1 MSLCELCFYCSSS
14 PKQAPLWCR
23 HHPMRDFLKYTL
35 ATFVGLLFF
44 MGAGVIGLVILL
56 FALGSSDSGPKVA
69 DKSVLVLNL
78 STNITDANPTPS
90 PNQLLQGALSG
101 ERSDSIAL
109 RTVLQ
114 SIENATQDKKIV
126 GLYLRG
132 DMAGATQGSAVLKE
146 VRGALEK
153 FRKAGKPIYAY
164 GTDWA
169 EREYFLGSVANKIML
184 NPFGNLEMNGLRSE
198 MVFLSGALKKY
209 GVGVQVTRVGKYK
222 SAVEPFLL
230 TKMSPESREDTQK
243 LLADVWE
250 EYLGSISKDRK
261 LTPKDFQT
269 IANDPK
275 LQGILTPEKAQDLK
289 LIDRIAYP
297 DEVIED
303 LKKLTGSKEE
313 DPSFRQISLMEYAT
327 TLIPTRSSANK
338 IAVAYAEGEIVDG
351 EGADGQ
357 IGGDSFAQQIRE
369 LRLDDSVK
377 AVVLRVNSPGGS
389 ATASEIIQRE
399 LVLTRKVKPVIV
411 SMGSVAASG
420 GYWISAYADKIFAQ
434 PNTITGSIG
443 VFGQLFNIQK
453 LANNNGITWDSVKTS
468 PYADSETVSRPKTPQ
483 ELAVIQTS
491 VDRIYDAFLKKVS
504 EGRKLPSPEVKEI
517 AQGRVWSGVRA
528 KKIGLVDEFG
538 GLEDAIQEAAKRAKL
553 SDDWQVEDYPRA
565 ESLETWL
572 LQKFNPPSKDAK
584 TKLDPLTAQVQ
595 VFQKELKALKV
606 MNDPMGVYARLPYDL
621 EID

>member
-1 MSLCELCFYCSSS
+1 
-14 PKQAPLWCR
+14 
-23 HHPMRDFLKYTL
+23 MREFLKYTL
-35 ATFVGLLFF
+35 ATFVGLLLF
-44 MGAGVIGLVILL
+44 IGTGFVGLLILL
-56 FALGSSDSGPKVA
+56 FALGSGDSGPTIA
-69 DKSVLVLNL
+69 DKSVLVLDL

-90 PNQLLQGALSG
+90 PNQVLQGALSG
-101 ERSDSIAL
+101 DRSESIAL

-114 SIENATQDKKIV
+114 SVEQATQDKRIV

-132 DMAGATQGSAVLKE
+132 DMTGTTQGSAALKE
-146 VRGALEK
+146 VRGALEN

-164 GTDWA
+164 GVNWE
-169 EREYFLGSVANKIML
+169 EREYYLGSVANKIIL

-243 LLADVWE
+243 LLNDVWSY
-250 EYLGSISKDRK
+250 YLTNISKDRK

-269 IANDPK
+269 IASDPTT
-275 LQGILTPEKAQDLK
+275 QGILTPDKALKLK
-289 LIDRIAYP
+289 LIDRVAYS
-297 DEVIED
+297 DEVIQD
-303 LKKLTGSKEE
+303 LKGLTGSQEK
-313 DPSFRQISLMEYAT
+313 DHTFRQVSLADYAT
-327 TLIPTRSSANK
+327 ALKPARSSSNQ

-351 EGADGQ
+351 QGGDGQ
-357 IGGDSFAQQIRE
+357 VGGDSFAQQIRD
-369 LRLDDSVK
+369 LRLDDNVK

-389 ATASEIIQRE
+389 ATASEVIQRE
-399 LVLTRKVKPVIV
+399 LVLTRKVKPVVV

-453 LANNNGITWDSVKTS
+453 LANNNGITWDTAKTS
-468 PYADSETVSRPKTPQ
+468 PYADSQTVSRPKTPQ

-491 VDRIYDAFLKKVS
+491 VDRIYNSFLTKVS
-504 EGRKLPSPEVKEI
+504 EGRKLPKPSVSEI
-517 AQGRVWSGVRA
+517 AQGRVWSGTRA
-528 KKIGLVDEFG
+528 KQIGLVDELG
-538 GLEDAIQEAAKRAKL
+538 GVEDAIQDAAKRSKL
-553 SDDWQVEDYPRA
+553 GDDWQVEDYPRA
-565 ESLETWL
+565 ESFETWL
-572 LQKFNPPSKDAK
+572 LEKFSPPEKDAK

-595 VFQKELKALKV
+595 LFQKELNALKA
-606 MNDPMGVYARLPYDL
+606 MNDPMGVYARLPYNL
-621 EID
+621 KID

>member
-1 MSLCELCFYCSSS
+1 
-14 PKQAPLWCR
+14 
-23 HHPMRDFLKYTL
+23 MRDFLKYTL
-35 ATFVGLLFF
+35 ATFVGLLLFI
-44 MGAGVIGLVILL
+44 GAGFVGLLILL
-56 FALGSSDSGPKVA
+56 FALGSGDSGPTIV
-69 DKSVLVLNL
+69 DKSVLVLDL

-90 PNQLLQGALSG
+90 PNQVLQGALSG
-101 ERSDSIAL
+101 DRSESIAL

-114 SIENATQDKKIV
+114 SVEQATQDKRIV

-132 DMAGATQGSAVLKE
+132 DMTGTTQGSAALKE
-146 VRGALEK
+146 VRGALEN

-164 GTDWA
+164 GVNWE
-169 EREYFLGSVANKIML
+169 EREYYLGSVANKIIL

-243 LLADVWE
+243 LLNDVWSY
-250 EYLGSISKDRK
+250 YLTNISKDRK

-269 IANDPK
+269 IASDPTT
-275 LQGILTPEKAQDLK
+275 QGILTPDKALKLK
-289 LIDRIAYP
+289 LIDRVAYS
-297 DEVIED
+297 DEVIQD
-303 LKKLTGSKEE
+303 LKGLTGSQEK
-313 DPSFRQISLMEYAT
+313 DHTFRQISLADYAT
-327 TLIPTRSSANK
+327 ALKPARSSSNQ

-351 EGADGQ
+351 QGGDGQ
-357 IGGDSFAQQIRE
+357 VGGDSFAQQIRD
-369 LRLDDSVK
+369 LRLDDNVK
-377 AVVLRVNSPGGS
+377 AIVLRVNSPGGS
-389 ATASEIIQRE
+389 ATASEVIQRE
-399 LVLTRKVKPVIV
+399 LVLTRKVKPVVV

-453 LANNNGITWDSVKTS
+453 LANNNGITWDTAKTS
-468 PYADSETVSRPKTPQ
+468 PYADSQTVSRPKTPQ

-491 VDRIYDAFLKKVS
+491 VDRIYNSFLTKVS
-504 EGRKLPSPEVKEI
+504 EGRKLSKPSVSEI
-517 AQGRVWSGVRA
+517 AQGRVWSGTRA
-528 KKIGLVDEFG
+528 KQIGLVDELG
-538 GLEDAIQEAAKRAKL
+538 GVEDAIQDAAKRAKL
-553 SDDWQVEDYPRA
+553 GDDWQVEDFPRA
-565 ESLETWL
+565 ESFETWL
-572 LQKFNPPSKDAK
+572 LEKFSPPEKDAK

-595 VFQKELKALKV
+595 LFQKELNSLKA

-621 EID
+621 KID

>member
-1 MSLCELCFYCSSS
+1 
-14 PKQAPLWCR
+14 
-23 HHPMRDFLKYTL
+23 MRDFLKYTL
-35 ATFVGLLFF
+35 ATFVGLLLFI
-44 MGAGVIGLVILL
+44 GAGFVGLLILL
-56 FALGSSDSGPKVA
+56 FALGSGDSGPTIV
-69 DKSVLVLNL
+69 DKSVLVLDL

-90 PNQLLQGALSG
+90 PNQVLQGALSG
-101 ERSDSIAL
+101 DRSESIAL

-114 SIENATQDKKIV
+114 SVEQATQDKRIV

-132 DMAGATQGSAVLKE
+132 DMTGTTQGSAALKE
-146 VRGALEK
+146 VRGALEN

-164 GTDWA
+164 GVNWE
-169 EREYFLGSVANKIML
+169 EREYYLGSVANKIIL

-243 LLADVWE
+243 LLNDVWSY
-250 EYLGSISKDRK
+250 YLTNISKDRK

-269 IANDPK
+269 IASDPTT
-275 LQGILTPEKAQDLK
+275 QGILTPDKALKLK
-289 LIDRIAYP
+289 LIDRVAYS
-297 DEVIED
+297 DEVIQD
-303 LKKLTGSKEE
+303 LKGLTGSQEK
-313 DPSFRQISLMEYAT
+313 DHTFRQISLADYAT
-327 TLIPTRSSANK
+327 ALKPARSSSNQ

-351 EGADGQ
+351 QGGDGQ
-357 IGGDSFAQQIRE
+357 VGGDSFAQQIRD
-369 LRLDDSVK
+369 LRLDDNVK
-377 AVVLRVNSPGGS
+377 AIVLRVNSPGGS
-389 ATASEIIQRE
+389 ATASEVIQRE
-399 LVLTRKVKPVIV
+399 LVLTRKVKPVVV

-453 LANNNGITWDSVKTS
+453 LANNNGITWDTAKTS
-468 PYADSETVSRPKTPQ
+468 PYADSQTVSRPKTPQ

-491 VDRIYDAFLKKVS
+491 VDRIYNSFLTKVS
-504 EGRKLPSPEVKEI
+504 EGRKLPKPSVSEI
-517 AQGRVWSGVRA
+517 AQGRVWSGTRA
-528 KKIGLVDEFG
+528 KQIGLVDELG
-538 GLEDAIQEAAKRAKL
+538 GVEDAIQDAAKRAKL
-553 SDDWQVEDYPRA
+553 GDDWQVEDFPRA
-565 ESLETWL
+565 ESFETWL
-572 LQKFNPPSKDAK
+572 LEKFSPPEKDAK

-595 VFQKELKALKV
+595 LFQKELNSLKA

-621 EID
+621 KID

>member
-1 MSLCELCFYCSSS
+1 
-14 PKQAPLWCR
+14 
-23 HHPMRDFLKYTL
+23 MRDFLKYTL
-35 ATFVGLLFF
+35 ATFVGLLLFI
-44 MGAGVIGLVILL
+44 GAGFVGLLILL
-56 FALGSSDSGPKVA
+56 FALGSGDSGPTIA
-69 DKSVLVLNL
+69 DKSVLVLDL

-90 PNQLLQGALSG
+90 PNQVLQGALSG
-101 ERSDSIAL
+101 DRSESIAL
-109 RTVLQ
+109 RTILQ
-114 SIENATQDKKIV
+114 SVEQATQDKRIV

-132 DMAGATQGSAVLKE
+132 DMTGTTQGSAALKE
-146 VRGALEK
+146 VRGALEN

-164 GTDWA
+164 GVNWE
-169 EREYFLGSVANKIML
+169 EREYYLGSVANKIIL

-243 LLADVWE
+243 LLDDVWSY
-250 EYLGSISKDRK
+250 YLTNISKDRK

-269 IANDPK
+269 IASDPTT
-275 LQGILTPEKAQDLK
+275 QGILTPDKALKLK
-289 LIDRIAYP
+289 LIDRVAYS
-297 DEVIED
+297 DEVIQD
-303 LKKLTGSKEE
+303 LKGLTGSQEK
-313 DPSFRQISLMEYAT
+313 DHTFRQVSLADYAT
-327 TLIPTRSSANK
+327 ALKPARSSSNQ

-351 EGADGQ
+351 QGGDGQ
-357 IGGDSFAQQIRE
+357 VGGDSFAQQIRD

-389 ATASEIIQRE
+389 ATASEVIQRE
-399 LVLTRKVKPVIV
+399 LVLTRKVKPVVV

-443 VFGQLFNIQK
+443 VFGQRFNVQK
-453 LANNNGITWDSVKTS
+453 LANNNGITWDTAKTS
-468 PYADSETVSRPKTPQ
+468 PYADSQTVSRPKTPQ

-491 VDRIYDAFLKKVS
+491 VDRIYNSFLTKVS
-504 EGRKLPSPEVKEI
+504 EGRKLPKPSVSEI
-517 AQGRVWSGVRA
+517 AQGRVWSGTRA
-528 KKIGLVDEFG
+528 KQIGLVDELG
-538 GLEDAIQEAAKRAKL
+538 GVEDAIQDAAKRSKL
-553 SDDWQVEDYPRA
+553 GDDWQVEDFPRA
-565 ESLETWL
+565 ESFETWL
-572 LQKFNPPSKDAK
+572 LEKFSPPEKDAK

-595 VFQKELKALKV
+595 LFQKELNALKA

-621 EID
+621 KID

>member
-1 MSLCELCFYCSSS
+1 
-14 PKQAPLWCR
+14 
-23 HHPMRDFLKYTL
+23 MRDFLKYTL
-35 ATFVGLLFF
+35 ATIVGLLLFI
-44 MGAGVIGLVILL
+44 GAGVIGLVILL

-164 GTDWA
+164 GTNWA

-243 LLADVWE
+243 LLTDVWE

-297 DEVIED
+297 DEVIQD

-327 TLIPTRSSANK
+327 TLIPTRSSANR

-351 EGADGQ
+351 EGGDGQ

-453 LANNNGITWDSVKTS
+453 LSNNNGITWDSVKTS

-504 EGRKLPSPEVKEI
+504 EGRKLPGPEVKEI

-538 GLEDAIQEAAKRAKL
+538 GLEDAIQEAVKRAKL

-565 ESLETWL
+565 ESFETWL
-572 LQKFNPPSKDAK
+572 LEKFNPPSKDAK

-595 VFQKELKALKV
+595 IFQKEFKALKV

-621 EID
+621 KID

>member
-1 MSLCELCFYCSSS
+1 
-14 PKQAPLWCR
+14 
-23 HHPMRDFLKYTL
+23 MRDFLKYTL
-35 ATFVGLLFF
+35 ATFVGLLLFI
-44 MGAGVIGLVILL
+44 GIGVISLVVFL

-69 DKSVLVLNL
+69 DKSVLVLDL

-101 ERSDSIAL
+101 ERNDSVAL

-114 SIENATQDKKIV
+114 SIENATKDNKIV

-132 DMAGATQGSAVLKE
+132 DMGGATQGAAVLKE
-146 VRGALEK
+146 VRGALEN

-164 GTDWA
+164 GINWK

-209 GVGVQVTRVGKYK
+209 GVGFQVTRVGKYK

-243 LLADVWE
+243 LLNDVWDY
-250 EYLGSISKDRK
+250 YLSSISKDRK

-269 IANDPK
+269 IVSDPK

-289 LIDRIAYP
+289 LIDRIAYS
-297 DEVIED
+297 DEVIQD

-313 DPSFRQISLMEYAT
+313 DPSFRQISLMEYVT
-327 TLIPTRSSANK
+327 TLTPARSSENQ

-351 EGADGQ
+351 EGGDGQ
-357 IGGDSFAQQIRE
+357 VGGDSFAQQLRE
-369 LRLDDSVK
+369 LRLDDKVK

-420 GYWISAYADKIFAQ
+420 GYWIAAYADKIFAQ

-453 LANNNGITWDSVKTS
+453 LANSNGITWDTVKTS
-468 PYADSETVSRPKTPQ
+468 PYADLETVSRPKTPQ

-491 VDRIYDAFLKKVS
+491 VDRIYDAFLRKVS
-504 EGRKLPSPEVKEI
+504 EGRKLPGSSVKEI

-553 SDDWQVEDYPRA
+553 GDDWQVADYPRA
-565 ESLETWL
+565 ESFETWL
-572 LQKFNPPSKDAK
+572 LTKFNPPSKDAN
-584 TKLDPLTAQVQ
+584 TKLDPVTAQVQ
-595 VFQKELKALKV
+595 VFQRELNALRV
-606 MNDPMGVYARLPYDL
+606 MNDPLGVYARLPYDL
-621 EID
+621 KID

>member
-1 MSLCELCFYCSSS
+1 
-14 PKQAPLWCR
+14 
-23 HHPMRDFLKYTL
+23 MRDFLKYTL
-35 ATFVGLLFF
+35 ATFVGLLLFI
-44 MGAGVIGLVILL
+44 GAGVIGLVILL

-69 DKSVLVLNL
+69 DRSVLVLNL
-78 STNITDANPTPS
+78 STNITDANPIPS

-164 GTDWA
+164 GTNWA

-243 LLADVWE
+243 LLTDVWE
-250 EYLGSISKDRK
+250 YYLRDISKDRK

-269 IANDPK
+269 IASDPK
-275 LQGILTPEKAQDLK
+275 LQGVLPPEKAQDLK

-297 DEVIED
+297 DEVIQD

-313 DPSFRQISLMEYAT
+313 DLSFRQISLMEYAT
-327 TLIPTRSSANK
+327 TLIPARSSANK

-351 EGADGQ
+351 EGGDGQ
-357 IGGDSFAQQIRE
+357 VGGDSFAQQLRE

-453 LANNNGITWDSVKTS
+453 LSNSNGITWDSVKTS

-504 EGRKLPSPEVKEI
+504 EGRKLPSIEVKEI

-538 GLEDAIQEAAKRAKL
+538 GLEDAIQEAVKRAKL

-565 ESLETWL
+565 ESFETWL
-572 LQKFNPPSKDAK
+572 LEKFNPPAKDAK

-595 VFQKELKALKV
+595 VFQKEFKAIKV

-621 EID
+621 KID

>member
-1 MSLCELCFYCSSS
+1 
-14 PKQAPLWCR
+14 
-23 HHPMRDFLKYTL
+23 MRDFLKYTL
-35 ATFVGLLFF
+35 ATFVGLLLF
-44 MGAGVIGLVILL
+44 IGTGFVGLLILL
-56 FALGSSDSGPKVA
+56 FALGSGDSGPTIA
-69 DKSVLVLNL
+69 DKSVLVLDL

-90 PNQLLQGALSG
+90 PNQVLQGALSG
-101 ERSDSIAL
+101 DRSESIAL

-114 SIENATQDKKIV
+114 SVEQATQDKRIV

-132 DMAGATQGSAVLKE
+132 DMTGTTQGSAALKE
-146 VRGALEK
+146 VRGALEN

-164 GTDWA
+164 GVNWE
-169 EREYFLGSVANKIML
+169 EREYYLGSVANKIIL

-243 LLADVWE
+243 LLNDVWSY
-250 EYLGSISKDRK
+250 YLTNISKDRK

-269 IANDPK
+269 IASDPTT
-275 LQGILTPEKAQDLK
+275 QGILTPDKALKLRLIDRVAYSDEVIQDLK
-289 LIDRIAYP
+289 G
-297 DEVIED
+297 
-303 LKKLTGSKEE
+303 LTGSQEK
-313 DPSFRQISLMEYAT
+313 DHTFRQVSLADYAT
-327 TLIPTRSSANK
+327 ALKPARSSSNQ

-351 EGADGQ
+351 QGGDGQ
-357 IGGDSFAQQIRE
+357 VGGDSFAQQIRD
-369 LRLDDSVK
+369 LRLDDNVK

-389 ATASEIIQRE
+389 ATASEVIQRE
-399 LVLTRKVKPVIV
+399 LVLTRKVKPVVV

-453 LANNNGITWDSVKTS
+453 LANNNGITWDTAKTS
-468 PYADSETVSRPKTPQ
+468 PYADSQTVSRPKTPQ

-491 VDRIYDAFLKKVS
+491 VDRIYNSFLTKVS
-504 EGRKLPSPEVKEI
+504 EGRKLPKPSVSEI
-517 AQGRVWSGVRA
+517 AQGRVWSGTRA
-528 KKIGLVDEFG
+528 KQIGLVDELG
-538 GLEDAIQEAAKRAKL
+538 GVEDAIQDAAKRSKL
-553 SDDWQVEDYPRA
+553 GDDWQVEDYPRA
-565 ESLETWL
+565 ESFETWL
-572 LQKFNPPSKDAK
+572 LEKFSPPEKDAK

-595 VFQKELKALKV
+595 LFQKELNALKA

-621 EID
+621 KID

>member
-1 MSLCELCFYCSSS
+1 
-14 PKQAPLWCR
+14 
-23 HHPMRDFLKYTL
+23 MRNFLKYTL
-35 ATFVGLLFF
+35 ATIVGLLLFI
-44 MGAGVIGLVILL
+44 GVGVIGLVIFLV
-56 FALGSSDSGPKVA
+56 ALGSSDSGPKVA
-69 DKSVLVLNL
+69 DKSVLVLDL

-90 PNQLLQGALSG
+90 PNQVLQGALSG
-101 ERSDSIAL
+101 ERSESIAL

-114 SIENATQDKKIV
+114 SIDNATKDSKIV

-132 DMAGATQGSAVLKE
+132 DMAGATQGPATLQE
-146 VRGALEK
+146 VRGALEN

-164 GTDWA
+164 GINWK

-230 TKMSPESREDTQK
+230 TKMSSESREDTQK
-243 LLADVWE
+243 LLNDVWDY
-250 EYLGSISKDRK
+250 YLSTISKDRK

-269 IANDPK
+269 IVSDPK
-275 LQGILTPEKAQDLK
+275 LQGILTPEKAQDFK
-289 LIDRIAYP
+289 LIDRIAYS
-297 DEVIED
+297 DEIIQD
-303 LKKLTGSKEE
+303 LKKLTGSREE
-313 DPSFRQISLMEYAT
+313 DPSFRQVSLMEYAT
-327 TLIPTRSSANK
+327 TLTPNRSSENK

-351 EGADGQ
+351 QGGDGQ
-357 IGGDSFAQQIRE
+357 VGGDSFAQQLRE
-369 LRLDDSVK
+369 LRLDDRVK

-453 LANNNGITWDSVKTS
+453 LANNNGITWDTVKTS
-468 PYADSETVSRPKTPQ
+468 PYADLETVSRPKTPQ

-491 VDRIYDAFLKKVS
+491 VDRVYDAFLRKVS
-504 EGRKLPSPEVKEI
+504 EGRKLPGPSVKDI

-538 GLEDAIQEAAKRAKL
+538 GVEDAILEAVKRAKL
-553 SDDWQVEDYPRA
+553 GDDWQVEDYPRA
-565 ESLETWL
+565 ESFETWL
-572 LQKFNPPSKDAK
+572 LAKFNPPSKDAN
-584 TKLDPLTAQVQ
+584 TKLDPVTAQVQ
-595 VFQKELKALKV
+595 IFQKELKTLRI

-621 EID
+621 RID

>member
-1 MSLCELCFYCSSS
+1 
-14 PKQAPLWCR
+14 
-23 HHPMRDFLKYTL
+23 MRNFLKYTL
-35 ATFVGLLFF
+35 ATIVGLLLFI
-44 MGAGVIGLVILL
+44 GVGVIGLVIFLV
-56 FALGSSDSGPKVA
+56 ALGSSDSGPKVA
-69 DKSVLVLNL
+69 DKSVLVLDL

-90 PNQLLQGALSG
+90 PNQVLQEALSG
-101 ERSDSIAL
+101 ERSESIAL

-114 SIENATQDKKIV
+114 SVDNATKDSKIV

-132 DMAGATQGSAVLKE
+132 DMAGATQGAATLQE
-146 VRGALEK
+146 VRGALEN

-164 GTDWA
+164 GTNWK

-243 LLADVWE
+243 LLNDVWDY
-250 EYLGSISKDRK
+250 YLSTISKDRK

-269 IANDPK
+269 IVSDPK
-275 LQGILTPEKAQDLK
+275 LQGILTPEKAQDFK
-289 LIDRIAYP
+289 LIDRIAYS
-297 DEVIED
+297 DEIIQD
-303 LKKLTGSKEE
+303 LKKLTGSREE
-313 DPSFRQISLMEYAT
+313 DPSFRQVSLMEYAT
-327 TLIPTRSSANK
+327 TLTPNRSSENK

-351 EGADGQ
+351 QGGDGQ
-357 IGGDSFAQQIRE
+357 VGGDSFAQQLRE
-369 LRLDDSVK
+369 LRLDDRVK

-453 LANNNGITWDSVKTS
+453 LANNNGITWDTVKTS
-468 PYADSETVSRPKTPQ
+468 PYADLETVSRPKTPQ

-491 VDRIYDAFLKKVS
+491 VDRVYDAFLRKVS
-504 EGRKLPSPEVKEI
+504 EGRKLPGPSVKDI

-538 GLEDAIQEAAKRAKL
+538 GVEDAILEAVKRAKL
-553 SDDWQVEDYPRA
+553 GDDWQVEDYPRA
-565 ESLETWL
+565 ESFETWL
-572 LQKFNPPSKDAK
+572 LAKFNPPSKDAN
-584 TKLDPLTAQVQ
+584 TKLDPVTAQVQ
-595 VFQKELKALKV
+595 IFQKELKALRI

-621 EID
+621 RID

>member
-1 MSLCELCFYCSSS
+1 
-14 PKQAPLWCR
+14 
-23 HHPMRDFLKYTL
+23 MRDFLKYTL
-35 ATFVGLLFF
+35 ATIVGLLLFI
-44 MGAGVIGLVILL
+44 GVGVIGLVIFLV
-56 FALGSSDSGPKVA
+56 ALGSSDSGPKVA
-69 DKSVLVLNL
+69 DKSVLVLDL

-114 SIENATQDKKIV
+114 SIDNATKDSKIV

-132 DMAGATQGSAVLKE
+132 DMAGATQGAATLQE
-146 VRGALEK
+146 VRGALEN

-164 GTDWA
+164 GVNWK

-243 LLADVWE
+243 LLNDVWDY
-250 EYLGSISKDRK
+250 YLSSISKDRK

-269 IANDPK
+269 IVSDPK
-275 LQGILTPEKAQDLK
+275 LQGILTPEKAQDFK
-289 LIDRIAYP
+289 LIDRIAYS
-297 DEVIED
+297 DEVIQD
-303 LKKLTGSKEE
+303 LKKLTGSQEE
-313 DPSFRQISLMEYAT
+313 DPSFRQVSLMEYAT
-327 TLIPTRSSANK
+327 TLTPNRSSENK
-338 IAVAYAEGEIVDG
+338 IAVAYADGEIVDG
-351 EGADGQ
+351 QGGDGQ
-357 IGGDSFAQQIRE
+357 VGGDSFAQQLRE
-369 LRLDDSVK
+369 LRLDDRVK

-389 ATASEIIQRE
+389 ATASEMIQRE

-453 LANNNGITWDSVKTS
+453 LANNNGITWDTVKTS
-468 PYADSETVSRPKTPQ
+468 PYADLETVSRPKTPQ
-483 ELAVIQTS
+483 ELAVVQTS
-491 VDRIYDAFLKKVS
+491 VDRIYDAFLRKVS
-504 EGRKLPSPEVKEI
+504 EGRKLPGPSVKDI

-538 GLEDAIQEAAKRAKL
+538 GVEDAIQEAVKRAKL
-553 SDDWQVEDYPRA
+553 GDDWQVEDYPRA
-565 ESLETWL
+565 ESFETWL
-572 LQKFNPPSKDAK
+572 VAKFNPPSKDAN
-584 TKLDPLTAQVQ
+584 TKLDPVTAQVQ
-595 VFQKELKALKV
+595 VFQKELKALSV

-621 EID
+621 KID